1 MKVLTGIVSAVLGCA
16 VVAAPAAAA
25 SSDKL
30 PAAARYYPLVGHWK
44 GEGELASPGQPAV
57 KLALKLSCYKVS
69 SGWAV
74 RCAMSAR
81 NGKMVMTE
89 SDLFGVDPVTGQ
101 GHWYAITN
109 QGETHDHLTKWT
121 DARTMKA
128 QHGWQQGGKQMME
141 HIVLKLPAK
150 RTLEFRSVVTA
161 DGQQAGAFSGR
172 LAR

>member
-1 MKVLTGIVSAVLGCA
+1 MKMLTGIASVVIGCV

-30 PAAARYYPLVGHWK
+30 PAASRYYPLVGHWK
-44 GEGELASPGQPAV
+44 GKGELTSPGQPAV

-89 SDLFGVDPVTGQ
+89 LDLFGVDPVTGQ

-109 QGETHDHLTKWT
+109 QGETHDHLTEWT
-121 DARTMKA
+121 DTRTMKA
-128 QHGWQQGGKQMME
+128 HYGWKEGGKQMLE
-141 HIVLKLPAK
+141 NIVLKLPAR

-161 DGQQAGAFSGR
+161 DGQQAGAFSGK

>member
-1 MKVLTGIVSAVLGCA
+1 MKRIAGIVISALGCA
-16 VVAAPAAAA
+16 LVASAAAA
-25 SSDKL
+25 SETA
-30 PAAARYYPLVGHWK
+30 PAASRYYPLLGHWK
-44 GEGELASPGQPAV
+44 GTGELAAPGQPAM

-81 NGKMVMTE
+81 NGKTVMTE

-101 GHWYAITN
+101 GHWYAISN
-109 QGETHDHLTKWT
+109 QGETHDHLVEWT

-128 QHGWQQGGKQMME
+128 HYGWKEGGKQMLE
-141 HIVLKLPAK
+141 NIVLRLPAK
-150 RTLEFRSVVTA
+150 RSLEFRSAVTA
-161 DGQQAGAFSGR
+161 DGQEAGLFSGK